1 MLYYTEVDLSSY
13 EIPGETTL
21 NIYISGCQNRCI
33 DCHYPELQSNEYGEP
48 LNLNFK
54 RIIELYSNY
63 ATCICFMG
71 EGRGTTVERNEM
83 QDYIEHIHLASMKA
97 ALYCGRDTTIESWME
112 DFDYVKVGRF
122 YPDKGPLTA
131 PTTNQKMY
139 MKENSEWINITYS
152 FYY

>member
-13 EIPGETTL
+13 EIPGEITL
-21 NIYISGCQNRCI
+21 NIYISGCQNRCSN
-33 DCHYPELQSNEYGEP
+33 CHYLELQKNDYGD
-48 LNLNFK
+48 LLKLNFK
-54 RIIELYSNY
+54 QILELYRNY

-112 DFDYVKVGRF
+112 GFDYVKIGRF

-139 MKENSEWINITYS
+139 MKERNKWIDITYS
-152 FYY
+152 FYC